1 VQCASLLPLRRTL
14 RQPPLA
20 HMGADD
26 GSPLVCA
33 NRRRK
38 SGAKLVS
45 SFGCALLRA
54 ALFRPLDELPC
65 ACNCACNAVAGPA
78 GSAERGA
85 CDDGDDGDLS
95 DGEAWLGRD
104 ATATGAG
111 ACWRRRGLA
120 ASIGVTGM
128 SDSNSSWATLSPR
141 RDETSPRPPPSDA
154 PAVATAAEDESDAK
168 DGSGSDCSI
177 ASTIA
182 MSVGRCLGFA
192 RRVPTALGGRAID
205 EPEP

>member
-1 VQCASLLPLRRTL
+1 MQCASLLSLRLAL
-14 RQPPLA
+14 RQQALA

-38 SGAKLVS
+38 SGARLVS
-45 SFGCALLRA
+45 SFGCALLRV

-65 ACNCACNAVAGPA
+65 VCSCACNAVASPE
-78 GSAERGA
+78 GSTERGA

-95 DGEAWLGRD
+95 DGETWLGSVEP
-104 ATATGAG
+104 AGANATGAG

-128 SDSNSSWATLSPR
+128 SDSNST
-141 RDETSPRPPPSDA
+141 
-154 PAVATAAEDESDAK
+154 
-168 DGSGSDCSI
+168 
-177 ASTIA
+177 
-182 MSVGRCLGFA
+182 
-192 RRVPTALGGRAID
+192 
-205 EPEP
+205 